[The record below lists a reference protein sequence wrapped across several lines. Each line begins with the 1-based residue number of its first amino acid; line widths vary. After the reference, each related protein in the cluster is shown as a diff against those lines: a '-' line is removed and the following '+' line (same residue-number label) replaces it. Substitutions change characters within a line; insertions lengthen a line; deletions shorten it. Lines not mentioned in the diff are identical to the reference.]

1 MNKKLFKQRLDSNK
15 EYIDS
20 LQQNCSKINNIRVDL
35 SYKKPY
41 SGEITLEEAN
51 KDLTRLLNNRR
62 SKPTIFE
69 NNIGYIIK
77 KEYTEDKG
85 MHFHCMFIF
94 DGNKIMKDAFKCD
107 QIGKY
112 WNQITQ
118 DKGSFYNCN
127 RDKEKYNENGIGL
140 LDYKDEEKRKILDE
154 KVISYLCKNDQ
165 LQVIPKN
172 DKKDREVIRGTLPKS
187 KGNKGRPRGAK

>member
-1 MNKKLFKQRLDSNK
+1 MNKKLVKQRVDSNK
-15 EYIDS
+15 EYMDS
-20 LQQNCSKINNIRVDL
+20 LQKNYSRINNIRVDL

-41 SGEITLEEAN
+41 SDEITLDEAN
-51 KDLTRLLNNRR
+51 KDINRLLNNRR

-77 KEYTEDKG
+77 KEYTDAKG

-94 DGNKIMKDAFKCD
+94 DGNKIMKDSFKGD

-112 WNQITQ
+112 WNQITL
-118 DKGSFYNCN
+118 DRGSFYNCN
-127 RDKEKYNENGIGL
+127 KGKEKYDENGIGL

-154 KVISYLCKNDQ
+154 KVISYLCKDDK
-165 LQVIPKN
+165 LQITPKN
-172 DKKDREVIRGTLPKS
+172 DKKDRELIRGMIPKS
-187 KGNKGRPRGAK
+187 KGNKGRPRS